1 MADLLTTIAAAQSN
15 AATMRRNA
23 AVIRKIAAALDGVYI
38 TRRIVPRLEAMFPDA
53 KRVYY
58 GIHDY
63 GKNERY
69 NERYAVIRFEDGDV
83 NVALASQD
91 APRLSRAALEAAA
104 RYYDDKAAQIVGCC
118 ATYSADIGALDAVSA
133 YIDAL
138 QRRVDTVREAAR
150 AR

>member
-1 MADLLTTIAAAQSN
+1 MDGLSIIAAAQSN

-91 APRLSRAALEAAA
+91 APRLSRAALEETA
-104 RYYDDKAAQIVGCC
+104 RYYDEKAARIIQCC
-118 ATYSADIGALDAVSA
+118 ATYSADMGALDAVSA
-133 YIDAL
+133 YIGAL

>member
-1 MADLLTTIAAAQSN
+1 MDGLSIIAAAQSN

-38 TRRIVPRLEAMFPDA
+38 TRRIVPRLETLFPDA
-53 KRVYY
+53 IRVYY

-63 GKNERY
+63 GKSA
-69 NERYAVIRFEDGDV
+69 RYAVIRFEDSDV
-83 NVALASQD
+83 NVTLASQD
-91 APRLSRAALEAAA
+91 APRLSRAALEETA

-118 ATYSADIGALDAVSA
+118 ATYSADICALAAVSA
-133 YIDAL
+133 YISAL

>member
-1 MADLLTTIAAAQSN
+1 MDDLSIIAAAQSN

-38 TRRIVPRLEAMFPDA
+38 TRRIVPRLETLFPDA
-53 KRVYY
+53 VKVYY

-63 GKNERY
+63 GKNA
-69 NERYAVIRFEDGDV
+69 RYAVIRFENGDV
-83 NVALASQD
+83 NVTLASQD

-104 RYYDDKAAQIVGCC
+104 RYYDDKAARIMQCC
-118 ATYSADIGALDAVSA
+118 ATYSTDICALDAVSA
-133 YIDAL
+133 YIGAL